1 SWFKTTIE
9 TDLTFSDN
17 IHKIPALAFLE
28 PDSVIDG
35 FETLC
40 ARLDD
45 TYQGILDYMEDT
57 YIADYTSTIGVDF
70 QIRTID
76 IDSEYVKLQIWDTA
90 GQDRFKCVVRNFY
103 RGAHGVLLCFD
114 ITDSESFRNIEEW
127 ANEIQRYC
135 PQNIPIYLIG
145 TKSDLKTER
154 AVSYEQA
161 KECADKRG
169 IQYIETS
176 SKTNYNVQKTFVNF
190 AKTLIEHSDKRLTID
205 DSKETLKSNLKNA
218 RKVNAVKSSSCTGE
232 NSCSLL

>member
-1 SWFKTTIE
+1 MFSFPGKTSIFQRFANDSFS
-9 TDLTFSDN
+9 TDY
-17 IHKIPALAFLE
+17 A
-28 PDSVIDG
+28 
-35 FETLC
+35 
-40 ARLDD
+40 
-45 TYQGILDYMEDT
+45 
-57 YIADYTSTIGVDF
+57 STIGVDF

-76 IDSEYVKLQIWDTA
+76 IDSKYVKLQIWDTA

-103 RGAHGVLLCFD
+103 RGAHGVLLCYD

-135 PQNIPIYLIG
+135 PQSIPIYLIG

-161 KECADKRG
+161 NECAEKRG

-190 AKTLIEHSDKRLTID
+190 AKTLIQHSDKGLTID
-205 DSKETLKSNLKNA
+205 DSKDTFKSNVKNV
-218 RKVNAVKSSSCTGE
+218 RKVNAVKSSSCTNE
-232 NSCSLL
+232 KSCSLL